1 MFALDPDEIRGVV
14 ADGGAAAVA
23 SGGAVGNTSSTPNTG
38 APGNPRGV
46 GKICHGQGGG
56 AGGGERKRRQHFY
69 TCQDYCISEAKR
81 LFGFSLPREDPE
93 LGPRTARQPHRQP
106 PHLQKTV
113 AGGPHNATLSAC
125 LPCAVEPAL
134 LE

>member
-14 ADGGAAAVA
+14 ADGGAAAVV

-38 APGNPRGV
+38 APGTPPEVAARFAMV
-46 GKICHGQGGG
+46 KEVVQ
-56 AGGGERKRRQHFY
+56 EEEQ
-69 TCQDYCISEAKR
+69 
-81 LFGFSLPREDPE
+81 E

-113 AGGPHNATLSAC
+113 AGGPHNAVVATLSAC

-134 LE
+134 PE